1 MTQIIDNRYVLK
13 VYRNN
18 LTVIDTKLFR
28 VDSPNGICVL
38 FVGCGDNRVKF
49 ESSFKRIV
57 AEYSIA
63 PQNIQYT

>member
-1 MTQIIDNRYVLK
+1 MDNRYTLK
-13 VYRNN
+13 VFRNN

-28 VDSPNGICVL
+28 ADSPNGICVL
-38 FVGCGDNRVKF
+38 FVGCGDNSAKF
-49 ESSFKRIV
+49 DANLKKIV